1 MEQIDY
7 DVDEFMDYFKKI
19 KDIKLPKNVK
29 NSMCSYRY
37 TYWIQMTTPN

>member
-1 MEQIDY
+1 MEHIDY

-29 NSMCSYRY
+29 K
-37 TYWIQMTTPN
+37 